1 MSSSAATLA
10 GNVGAAARAHKE
22 RVLVSHTRS
31 AFRSGPLSGWGARRE
46 RAYRELR
53 AVLRGGGGGRA
64 FIQGVEEER
73 SESVEYRSL
82 ESVISCGVQSVCVG
96 SGACVRSVKRSV
108 HHILHREWPRENVY
122 VTACIVT
129 IQNSNRQR
137 RASLLHMVSSSCT
150 PETGGLASHWTL
162 PESETKFAFGFG
174 PPDAHIP
181 ADAQLRTVRR
191 LRSGNRILAVR
202 DCETPSRSRQSPE
215 HSAQRVDSVCN
226 TSTKS
231 STCPELPASST

>member
-22 RVLVSHTRS
+22 RVLVSHTRRVACVTS

-122 VTACIVT
+122 VTARIVT

-137 RASLLHMVSSSCT
+137 RASLLHRLHGLLVY
-150 PETGGLASHWTL
+150 TGDRRAG
-162 PESETKFAFGFG
+162 ESLDTA
-174 PPDAHIP
+174 
-181 ADAQLRTVRR
+181 R
-191 LRSGNRILAVR
+191 VR
-202 DCETPSRSRQSPE
+202 DEIRIRVRPPRRAYPQTRIFGRSEGFVPE
-215 HSAQRVDSVCN
+215 IESWRAG
-226 TSTKS
+226 
-231 STCPELPASST
+231 L

>member
-22 RVLVSHTRS
+22 RVLVSHTRTS

-82 ESVISCGVQSVCVG
+82 ESVTCISCGVQSVCVG

-108 HHILHREWPRENVY
+108 HHILHRGWPRENVY

-137 RASLLHMVSSSCT
+137 RASLLHGLLVY
-150 PETGGLASHWTL
+150 TGDRRAGESLDTARVGDEIRIRVRPPRRASPQTRIFGR
-162 PESETKFAFGFG
+162 SEG
-174 PPDAHIP
+174 
-181 ADAQLRTVRR
+181 VRR
-191 LRSGNRILAVR
+191 LRSGNRI
-202 DCETPSRSRQSPE
+202 
-215 HSAQRVDSVCN
+215 
-226 TSTKS
+226 
-231 STCPELPASST
+231 